1 MLEVEAKRRFAEYFS
16 LIRWECLPAGAI
28 AADIG
33 CGSGRWAVQ
42 VAPKVGMLHS
52 VDASEKAFA
61 VARRNLGAY
70 LNCHFHQAA
79 VDAIPLPPDS
89 LDFCYSVGVLHH
101 VPDTQAAIAACAA
114 FLKPG
119 APLLLYLLYSLDNRP
134 RGDLAVGRA
143 VPLRR
148 RPPFACRPDLA

>member
-1 MLEVEAKRRFAEYFS
+1 
-16 LIRWECLPAGAI
+16 
-28 AADIG
+28 
-33 CGSGRWAVQ
+33 
-42 VAPKVGMLHS
+42 MLHC
-52 VDASEKAFA
+52 VDASEKALA
-61 VARRNLGAY
+61 VARRNLGNY
-70 LNCHFHQAA
+70 VNCHFHQAA

-114 FLKPG
+114 LLKPG

-143 VPLRR
+143 DAPRKFSALQRA
-148 RPPFACRPDLA
+148 FEKADLGSCLDRKGLLPA